1 MSAGSALPGLAFL
14 APPQRG
20 HSGMLERP
28 AASTQVPG
36 GSPWSHRHLCWSLHW
51 QWGNLFP
58 PGHLQTLE
66 ASQHLSSCPP
76 LPPAGALGATTAVGR
91 DRCWWARARC
101 HGRVARSGF
110 YTAQTPGRRR
120 RWHFGS
126 SFFFFFSLESFKLHC
141 HDCFYLK
148 KKKKRKQR
156 KTKRKRKTFVTW
168 ICFPSS
174 VFQSAGVF
182 P

>member
-1 MSAGSALPGLAFL
+1 MLVGEGAMPWTRGTVGLLHGSDPGEEEKVAF
-14 APPQRG
+14 
-20 HSGMLERP
+20 
-28 AASTQVPG
+28 
-36 GSPWSHRHLCWSLHW
+36 W
-51 QWGNLFP
+51 F
-58 PGHLQTLE
+58 
-66 ASQHLSSCPP
+66 
-76 LPPAGALGATTAVGR
+76 
-91 DRCWWARARC
+91 
-101 HGRVARSGF
+101 F
-110 YTAQTPGRRR
+110 
-120 RWHFGS
+120 
-126 SFFFFFSLESFKLHC
+126 FFFFFSLESFKLHC